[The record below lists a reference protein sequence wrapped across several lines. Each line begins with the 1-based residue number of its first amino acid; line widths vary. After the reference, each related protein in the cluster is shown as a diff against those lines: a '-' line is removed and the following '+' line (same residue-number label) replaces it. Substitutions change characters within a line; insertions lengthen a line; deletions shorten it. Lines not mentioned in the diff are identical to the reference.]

1 MNVTAE
7 TLSSISVAA
16 LVTAMITNDK
26 QKSAYTLVVGLG
38 ITGLSVARYLIATG
52 ENVVVADS
60 RENPPGLQALRADYP
75 QIEIVLGEFDEALF
89 MGADRI
95 IVSPGVS
102 THEGVLQHAMQQ
114 GVEVIGDI
122 ELFAQTVNAPLLAI
136 TGSNGKSTVT
146 TLLGEMAQACAVD
159 VRVGGNLGTPALDLL
174 DNKAELYVLE
184 LSSFQLENLHS
195 LRPLAA
201 VVLNVSPDHL
211 DRYDSFESY
220 AQAKQNIYHNCE
232 HVVVNRD
239 DSRVNAMQAGHKQ
252 ITGFTLHEPAN
263 GDYGLRSF
271 DNEVW
276 LCKGDEQIIRQ
287 SDVKLTGQHNIA
299 NVLAALALA
308 EAAGFSMD
316 AVLQTI
322 RSFAGLAHRT
332 QLVAEKHHVSWVND
346 SKGTNVGATIA
357 AIAGIEVKNRLILI
371 AGGLA
376 KDADFS
382 SLKHVVADKVRS
394 VVLLGKDAPIIEQAL
409 QDIVPVWYA
418 RDMFDAVGIAAEL
431 AHPGDT
437 VLLSPACASF
447 DMFNGYQQRGEVFVQ
462 AVEALS

>member
-1 MNVTAE
+1 MNVTTE

-38 ITGLSVARYLIATG
+38 ITGLSVARYLIARG
-52 ENVVVADS
+52 ETIVVADS
-60 RENPPGLQALRADYP
+60 RQTPPGLDALLSASP
-75 QIEIVLGEFDEALF
+75 QTEIVLGEFDEALF

-95 IVSPGVS
+95 VVSPGVS
-102 THEGVLQHAMQQ
+102 TREGVLQHVIQQ
-114 GVEVIGDI
+114 GIDVIGDV
-122 ELFAQTVNAPLLAI
+122 ELFAQQVNAPLLAI

-146 TLLGEMAQACAVD
+146 TLLGEMAKASGVN
-159 VRVGGNLGTPALDLL
+159 VKVGGNLGTPALDLL
-174 DNKAELYVLE
+174 DDEAALYVLE

-195 LRPLAA
+195 LKPLAA

-220 AQAKQNIYHNCE
+220 VAAKQNIYHNCQR
-232 HVVVNRD
+232 VVVNRD
-239 DSRVNAMQAGHKQ
+239 DPQVNAMQADHRQ
-252 ITGFTLHEPAN
+252 VAGFTLHEPAQ
-263 GDYGLRSF
+263 GDYGLRNF

-276 LCKGDEQIIRQ
+276 LCKSDQKIIRQ
-287 SDVKLTGQHNIA
+287 RDVKLNGQHNIA
-299 NVLAALALA
+299 NVLAALAVA
-308 EAAGFSMD
+308 EAAGLSMD

-322 RSFAGLAHRT
+322 RTFGGLAHRT
-332 QLVAEKHHVSWVND
+332 QFVAEKNHVSWVND
-346 SKGTNVGATIA
+346 SKGTNVGATMA
-357 AIAGIEVKNRLILI
+357 AIAGIEVENRLILI

-382 SLKHVVADKVRS
+382 SLKNVVADKVRS
-394 VVLLGKDAPIIEQAL
+394 VVLMGKDAPKIEQAL

-418 RDMFDAVGIAAEL
+418 KDMFDAVGIAAEL

>member
-38 ITGLSVARYLIATG
+38 ITGLSVARYLISRG
-52 ENVVVADS
+52 ETVVVTDS
-60 RENPPGLQALRADYP
+60 RENPPGLDALRTSYP
-75 QIEIVLGEFDEALF
+75 QTEIVLGEFDEALF

-102 THEGVLQHAMQQ
+102 THEGVLQHVIQQ

-122 ELFAQTVNAPLLAI
+122 ELFAQHVNAPLLAI

-146 TLLGEMAQACAVD
+146 TLLGEMAKASAID

-174 DNKAELYVLE
+174 DEKAELYVLE
-184 LSSFQLENLHS
+184 LSSFQLENLYS
-195 LRPLAA
+195 LKPLAA

-220 AQAKQNIYHNCE
+220 VKAKQNIYHNCQR
-232 HVVVNRD
+232 VVVNRD
-239 DSRVNAMQAGHKQ
+239 DPYVDAMQAGHRQ
-252 ITGFTLHEPAN
+252 VAGFTLHEPA
-263 GDYGLRSF
+263 GSDYGLRCV
-271 DNEVW
+271 DDEIW
-276 LCKGDEQIIRQ
+276 LCKGNEKVVRQ
-287 SDVKLTGQHNIA
+287 SDVKLQGQHNIA
-299 NVLAALALA
+299 NVLAALAVA
-308 EAAGFSMD
+308 DAAGFSRA

-322 RSFAGLAHRT
+322 RTFSGLAHRT
-332 QLVAEKHHVSWVND
+332 QFVAEKNHVSWVND
-346 SKGTNVGATIA
+346 SKGTNVGATMA
-357 AIAGIEVKNRLILI
+357 AISGIEVKNRLILI

-382 SLKHVVADKVRS
+382 SLRSVVEDKVRS
-394 VVLLGKDAPIIEQAL
+394 VVLIGKDAPKIEQAL
-409 QDIVPVWYA
+409 QDVVPVWYA
-418 RDMFDAVGIAAEL
+418 KDMFEAVGVAAEL

-447 DMFNGYQQRGEVFVQ
+447 DMFNGYQQRGDVFIQ
-462 AVEALS
+462 AVEALA

>member
-7 TLSSISVAA
+7 TLLSISVAA

-38 ITGLSVARYLIATG
+38 ITGLSVARYLIARG
-52 ENVVVADS
+52 ETIVVADS
-60 RENPPGLQALRADYP
+60 RQTPPGLDALRSAYP
-75 QIEIVLGEFDEALF
+75 QTEIVLGEFDEALF

-95 IVSPGVS
+95 VVSPGVS
-102 THEGVLQHAMQQ
+102 TREGVLQHVIQQ
-114 GVEVIGDI
+114 GIDVIGDV
-122 ELFAQTVNAPLLAI
+122 ELFAQQVNAPLLAI

-146 TLLGEMAQACAVD
+146 TLLGEMAKASGVN
-159 VRVGGNLGTPALDLL
+159 VKVGGNLGTPALDLL
-174 DNKAELYVLE
+174 DDEAALYVLE

-195 LRPLAA
+195 LKPLAA

-220 AQAKQNIYHNCE
+220 VAAKQNIYHNCQR
-232 HVVVNRD
+232 VVVNRD
-239 DSRVNAMQAGHKQ
+239 DAQVNAMQADHQ
-252 ITGFTLHEPAN
+252 QVTGFTLHEPVQ

-276 LCKGDEQIIRQ
+276 LCKGSQKIIRQ
-287 SDVKLTGQHNIA
+287 RDVKLNGQHNIA
-299 NVLAALALA
+299 NVLAAMAVA

-322 RSFAGLAHRT
+322 RTFGGLAHRT
-332 QLVAEKHHVSWVND
+332 QFVAEKNHVSWVND
-346 SKGTNVGATIA
+346 SKGTNVGATMA
-357 AIAGIEVKNRLILI
+357 AIAGIEVENRLILI

-382 SLKHVVADKVRS
+382 SLQNVVADKVRS
-394 VVLLGKDAPIIEQAL
+394 VVLMGKDAPKIEQAL

-418 RDMFDAVGIAAEL
+418 KDMFDAVGIAAEL

>member
-16 LVTAMITNDK
+16 LVTAMTTNDK

-38 ITGLSVARYLIATG
+38 ITGLSVVRYLISRG
-52 ENVVVADS
+52 ENIVVADS
-60 RENPPGLQALRADYP
+60 RENPPGLEAMRSVSP
-75 QIEIVLGEFDEALF
+75 QTELVLGEFDEALF
-89 MGADRI
+89 MGAGRI

-102 THEGVLQHAMQQ
+102 TREGVIQHAIQQ
-114 GVEVIGDI
+114 GVEVMGDI
-122 ELFAQTVNAPLLAI
+122 ELFAQQVNAPLLAI

-146 TLLGEMAQACAVD
+146 TLLGEMAKVSNVN

-174 DNKAELYVLE
+174 DDNAELYVLE
-184 LSSFQLENLHS
+184 LSSFQLETLHS
-195 LRPLAA
+195 LKPQAA

-220 AQAKQNIYHNCE
+220 AQAKQNIYHNCQ

-239 DSRVNAMQAGHKQ
+239 DPRVNAMQQGHQ
-252 ITGFTLHEPAN
+252 QVTGFTLHEPAE

-276 LCKGDEQIIRQ
+276 LCKGDRKIIRQ
-287 SDVKLTGQHNIA
+287 GDVRLQGQHNIA
-299 NVLAALALA
+299 NVLAALAMA
-308 EAAGFSMD
+308 EAVGFAMD
-316 AVLQTI
+316 VVLHTVKT
-322 RSFAGLAHRT
+322 FAGLAHRT
-332 QLVAEKHHVSWVND
+332 QFVAEKNEVSWVND
-346 SKGTNVGATIA
+346 SKGTNVGATMA

-382 SLKHVVADKVRS
+382 SLRSVVADKVRS
-394 VVLLGKDAPIIEQAL
+394 VVLMGKDAPMIEQAL
-409 QDIVPVWYA
+409 QDVVPVWYA
-418 RDMFDAVGIAAEL
+418 RDMFDAVGIAAEI

-462 AVEALS
+462 AVEALI

>member
-38 ITGLSVARYLIATG
+38 ITGLSVARYLIARG
-52 ENVVVADS
+52 ENVVVTDS
-60 RENPPGLQALRADYP
+60 RQTPPGLDALRSASP
-75 QIEIVLGEFDEALF
+75 QTEIVLGEFDEALF

-102 THEGVLQHAMQQ
+102 TREGVLQHVIQQ
-114 GVEVIGDI
+114 GVDVIGDI
-122 ELFAQTVNAPLLAI
+122 ELFAQQVNAPLLAI

-146 TLLGEMAQACAVD
+146 TLLGEMAKASGVN
-159 VRVGGNLGTPALDLL
+159 VKVGGNLGTPALDLL
-174 DNKAELYVLE
+174 DDNAALYVLE

-195 LRPLAA
+195 LKPLAA

-220 AQAKQNIYHNCE
+220 VIAKQNIYHNCQR
-232 HVVVNRD
+232 VVVNRD
-239 DSRVNAMQAGHKQ
+239 DPQVNAMQAGHRQ
-252 ITGFTLHEPAN
+252 VAGFTLHEPVQ

-276 LCKGDEQIIRQ
+276 LCKGSQKIIRQ
-287 SDVKLTGQHNIA
+287 NDVKLNGQHNIA
-299 NVLAALALA
+299 NVLAALAVA

-322 RSFAGLAHRT
+322 RTFGGLAHRT
-332 QLVAEKHHVSWVND
+332 QFVAEKNHVSWVND
-346 SKGTNVGATIA
+346 SKGTNVGATMA
-357 AIAGIEVKNRLILI
+357 AIAGIEVENRLILI

-382 SLKHVVADKVRS
+382 SLRSVVADKVRS
-394 VVLLGKDAPIIEQAL
+394 VVLMGKDAPKIEQAL

-418 RDMFDAVGIAAEL
+418 KDMFDAVGIAAEL

>member
-16 LVTAMITNDK
+16 LVTAMSTNDK
-26 QKSAYTLVVGLG
+26 QNSAYTLVVGLG
-38 ITGLSVARYLIATG
+38 ITGLSVARYLISRG
-52 ENVVVADS
+52 ENVVVTDS
-60 RENPPGLQALRADYP
+60 RENPPSLQTLRTTCP
-75 QIEIVLGEFDEALF
+75 QTEIVLGAFDEALF

-102 THEGVLQHAMQQ
+102 THEGVLQHVIQQ

-122 ELFAQTVNAPLLAI
+122 ELFAQQVHAPLLAI

-146 TLLGEMAQACAVD
+146 TLLGEMAKASAVD

-174 DNKAELYVLE
+174 DDNAELYVLE
-184 LSSFQLENLHS
+184 LSSFQLENLYS
-195 LRPLAA
+195 LKPLAA

-220 AQAKQNIYHNCE
+220 VQAKQNIYHNCQQ
-232 HVVVNRD
+232 VVVNRD
-239 DSRVNAMQAGHKQ
+239 DPQVNAMQAGHRQ
-252 ITGFTLHEPAN
+252 VTGFTLHEPVN

-276 LCKGDEQIIRQ
+276 LCKGDEKIIRQ
-287 SDVKLTGQHNIA
+287 ADVKLTGQHNIS
-299 NVLAALALA
+299 NTLAALALA
-308 EAAGFSMD
+308 EAAGFSME

-322 RSFAGLAHRT
+322 RTFSGLAHRT
-332 QLVAEKHHVSWVND
+332 QFVAEKYHVSWVND
-346 SKGTNVGATIA
+346 SKGTNVGATMA
-357 AIAGIEVKNRLILI
+357 AIAGIEVKNQLILI

-382 SLKHVVADKVRS
+382 SLQNVVAGKVRS
-394 VVLLGKDAPIIEQAL
+394 VVLLGKDAAKIEQAL

-418 RDMFDAVGIAAEL
+418 KDMFDAVGIAAEL

>member
-38 ITGLSVARYLIATG
+38 ITGLSVARYLISHG
-52 ENVVVADS
+52 ENIVVTDS
-60 RENPPGLQALRADYP
+60 RENPPGLEVLRTTSP
-75 QIEIVLGEFDEALF
+75 QTEIVLGEFDEALF
-89 MGADRI
+89 MGADKI

-102 THEGVLQHAMQQ
+102 TQEGVLLHAIQQ

-122 ELFAQTVNAPLLAI
+122 ELFAQQVNAPVLAI

-146 TLLGEMAQACAVD
+146 TLLGEMAEASAVN

-174 DNKAELYVLE
+174 DDAAELYVLE
-184 LSSFQLENLHS
+184 LSSFQLES
-195 LRPLAA
+195 LYSLKPLAA

-220 AQAKQNIYHNCE
+220 AKAKQNIYHNCQ

-239 DSRVNAMQAGHKQ
+239 DPQVDAMQAGHRQ
-252 ITGFTLHEPAN
+252 VAGFTLYEPAD
-263 GDYGLRSF
+263 GDYGLRCI
-271 DNEVW
+271 DDEVW
-276 LCKGDEQIIRQ
+276 LCKGNEKIIKQ
-287 SDVKLTGQHNIA
+287 SDVKLHGQHNIA
-299 NVLAALALA
+299 NVLAALAVA
-308 EAAGFSMD
+308 DAAGFSRG
-316 AVLQTI
+316 AVLKTI
-322 RSFAGLAHRT
+322 REFAGLAHRT
-332 QLVAEKHHVSWVND
+332 QFVVEKNHVSWVND
-346 SKGTNVGATIA
+346 SKGTNVGATMA

-382 SLKHVVADKVRS
+382 SLRSVVEDKVRS
-394 VVLLGKDAPIIEQAL
+394 VVLIGKDAPKIEQAL
-409 QDIVPVWYA
+409 QDVVPVWFA
-418 RDMFDAVGIAAEL
+418 KDMFEAVGVAAEL

-447 DMFNGYQQRGEVFVQ
+447 DMFNGYQQRGDVFVQ